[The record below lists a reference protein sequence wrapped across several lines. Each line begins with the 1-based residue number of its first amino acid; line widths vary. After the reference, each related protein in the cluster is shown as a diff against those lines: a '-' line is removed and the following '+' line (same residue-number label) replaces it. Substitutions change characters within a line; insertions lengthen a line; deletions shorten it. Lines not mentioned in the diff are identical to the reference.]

1 MEEVDLEGDGD
12 TERTTASIK
21 SANTP
26 SKNPFDGDETDDMDD
41 GQKKE
46 GMPATTKG
54 SSGDGRVKRFIND
67 IKSNCKT
74 ADTVVESEWSL
85 RKS

>member
-1 MEEVDLEGDGD
+1 MEGDGD

-26 SKNPFDGDETDDMDD
+26 TKNPFDGDDVDDMEPVH
-41 GQKKE
+41 KKVE
-46 GMPATTKG
+46 TADTTKE
-54 SSGDGRVKRFIND
+54 SSGDSRVKRFFNE

-74 ADTVVESEWSL
+74 ADTVVESEL
-85 RKS
+85 YH